1 MTNTYSQVALVD
13 EINAAQEFSL
23 LFQIAEILC
32 PAEIDNPAKKKKPDD

>member
-1 MTNTYSQVALVD
+1 MTNAHSKVTLVD

-32 PAEIDNPAKKKKPDD
+32 PAEIDNPAKKEKPDD